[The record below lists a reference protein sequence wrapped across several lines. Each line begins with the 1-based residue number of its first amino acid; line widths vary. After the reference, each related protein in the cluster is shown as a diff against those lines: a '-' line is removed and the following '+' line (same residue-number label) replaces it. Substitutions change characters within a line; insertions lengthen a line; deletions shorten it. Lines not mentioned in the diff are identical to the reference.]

1 MDARYD
7 VRDLDSI
14 LSPSLLF
21 YSEIMDANIQ
31 RAVELC
37 EGDPSRLRPHVKTH
51 KTPEIVRREL
61 AVGIT
66 KHKCAT
72 LREAQMLAEAG
83 APDVLIAYQMVGPNA
98 EALAGLIAEHPG
110 TAFKSVVDD
119 LGAAEALGAAMQ
131 GAGQTADVMVD
142 LDVGM
147 HRTGIAA
154 DDSALDLYRALTKI
168 QGLNAIGLHAY
179 DGHNR
184 ASDVDERNRA
194 CDGILAIVR
203 GLRDQLASE
212 GIDASLIV
220 IGGTPPFPYYAQQE
234 GVEASPG
241 TFVLHDCGYGES
253 LPDLGFTPAAILF
266 SRVISKPL
274 PHLACID
281 LGHKAIAADPVGD
294 RGQVLNVPGAKV
306 GGQSEEHWVLELTD
320 ESTHSSLRVG
330 DAVFVCPAHICPTVA
345 LHKSA
350 HVVEGGSVTAEWGV
364 TARDRL
370 G

>member
-7 VRDLDSI
+7 VRDIDSL
-14 LSPSLLF
+14 LSPSLLLF
-21 YSEIMDANIQ
+21 SEIIDANIQ
-31 RAVELC
+31 RALDLC
-37 EGDPSRLRPHVKTH
+37 AGDPSRLRPHVKTH
-51 KTPEIVRREL
+51 KIPEIIEREL

-98 EALAGLIAEHPG
+98 GALAKLMVEHPA
-110 TAFKSVVDD
+110 TQFSSVVDD
-119 LGAAEALGAAMQ
+119 ADAAEALGAAMLR
-131 GAGQTADVMVD
+131 AGRTAKVLID

-154 DDSALDLYRALTKI
+154 DEGALALYRTLTKTP
-168 QGLNAIGLHAY
+168 GVEPIGLHAY

-184 ASDVDERNRA
+184 AEDVDERDRA
-194 CDGILAIVR
+194 CEEILSVVR
-203 GLRDQLASE
+203 GLRDTLE
-212 GIDASLIV
+212 GEGVAAALIV
-220 IGGTPPFPYYAQQE
+220 IGGTPPFPFYARQ
-234 GVEASPG
+234 GDVDASPG
-241 TFVLHDCGYGES
+241 TFVLYDCAYGGG

-266 SRVISKPL
+266 SRVISRPA

-281 LGHKAIAADPVGD
+281 LGHKAIAADPAGD
-294 RGQVLNVPGAKV
+294 RGEVLNVPGARV

-320 ESTHSSLRVG
+320 ESTHESLKVG
-330 DAVFVCPAHICPTVA
+330 DTVYVCPTHICPTVA

-350 HVVEGGSVTAEWGV
+350 HLVEGGSITAEWRV
-364 TARDRL
+364 AARDRL

>member
-21 YSEIMDANIQ
+21 YSDIMDANIQ
-31 RAVELC
+31 RALELC
-37 EGDPSRLRPHVKTH
+37 EGDPSRMRPHVKTH

-72 LREAQMLAEAG
+72 LREAEMLAETG

-98 EALAGLIAEHPG
+98 DALARLMAAHPN
-110 TAFKSVVDD
+110 TDFKSVVDD
-119 LGAAEALGAAMQ
+119 IAAAEALGAAMRS
-131 GAGQTADVMVD
+131 AGQTASVMVD

-147 HRTGIAA
+147 HRTGIEAGDAA
-154 DDSALDLYRALTKI
+154 LNLYRALPAI
-168 QGLNAIGLHAY
+168 AGLNAVGLHAY

-184 ASDVDERNRA
+184 ASNVDERNKA
-194 CDGILAIVR
+194 CEDILAVVR
-203 GLRDQLASE
+203 GLQSQLESE
-212 GIDASLIV
+212 GIAAPLIV
-220 IGGTPPFPYYAQQE
+220 IGGTPPFPYYARQE

-241 TFVLHDCGYGES
+241 TFVLHDCGYGEG

-274 PHLACID
+274 PHLVCID

-320 ESTHSSLRVG
+320 ESTHASLKVG
-330 DAVFVCPAHICPTVA
+330 DPVFVVPAHICPTVA
-345 LHKSA
+345 LHKRA
-350 HVVEGGSVTAEWGV
+350 HLVEDGSITAEWGV